1 MIQLAH
7 RLIVPLILSV
17 AVFGALWILNE
28 RAAKELGDPA
38 IVTGWFLFGTILFLG
53 AYNVRKKLAAFNVGP
68 ARVWLAMHIAGGLL
82 AVTLFLFH
90 TGTLWPTGV
99 YEQILATLFW
109 IVTFTGFFGVAVIVT
124 YPRRLTDS
132 GVEIIFEEIP
142 GEVYSIRERAEAEVV
157 ACTEKSGE
165 STLAE
170 HYVDTLDWYFRRPR
184 FYVNHLVGGIG
195 PEAWIRSHGDAVRRY
210 LSADETPFLDRLLAL
225 AKQKTA
231 IDRQYACQDIM
242 RKWLVAHVPLSVALI
257 GISVWHLILV
267 YVYAK

>member
-1 MIQLAH
+1 MIPLAH

-17 AVFGALWILNE
+17 AVFGALWVWNE
-28 RAAKELGDPA
+28 RVTKELGNPA
-38 IVTGWFLFGTILFLG
+38 IISGWFLFGVILFLG

-68 ARVWLAMHIAGGLL
+68 ARAWLALHIAGGLL
-82 AVTLFLFH
+82 AVCIFLFH
-90 TGTLWPTGV
+90 TGTVWPTGF

-109 IVTFTGFFGVAVIVT
+109 IVTATGFFGVAVILI
-124 YPRRLTDS
+124 YPKRLTDA
-132 GVEIIFEEIP
+132 GLEVVFEQIP
-142 GEVYSIRERAEAEVV
+142 KEVYNLRERAEAEVV

-165 STLAE
+165 STLAD

-184 FYVNHLVGGIG
+184 FYFNHLVGGIG
-195 PEAWIRSHGDAVRRY
+195 AEAWLRSHGDAVRRY
-210 LSADETPFLDRLLAL
+210 LSADETSFLDRLLAL

-231 IDRQYACQDIM
+231 IDRQYACQDVM

-257 GISVWHLILV
+257 GVSVWHLILV